1 MPGGFHPF
9 HAGHLALYK
18 SAVKA
23 FPDAD
28 VYVAASDSQKER
40 PFPFKVKQKLA
51 QVAGIPDGKFVQVK
65 SPFRPDEITRNYDA
79 TQDALIFV
87 RSEKDR
93 NESPKPGGTKK
104 DGSPTYYQ
112 PYDADNLKPFDQQG
126 YMAYL
131 PTIQF
136 AGGITSA
143 TEIRKAWPGL
153 DELGKIELIK
163 SMYPDAELNVPSVK
177 KLVQML
183 DAVLVGELVT
193 ESLIL
198 DPNNKEA
205 LLEAIEHL
213 DEVNLKKLAA
223 TVGLLGSLITPQI
236 AQAYDVSDLRRMGFG
251 DPEIRVMQ
259 QMPAA
264 DKASHINA
272 KIDQLGGEDAVQRFG
287 GRNYSYPKVD
297 ATTVNTQ
304 KPTGNARS
312 GSNTRVDP
320 TANVTPGS
328 GDAEKL
334 KKNARL
340 LRDVLQA
347 DKRVSKHIKSVY
359 YSSKVNKIV
368 IIPKY
373 DNYAYKSQ
381 SWINDKL
388 GSNFGDQLVRKFVM
402 PQVVKAVAKVGVPS
416 LDMDNIMIVDRNQ
429 RAPMN
434 ETFVDPDQLDE
445 GLKEKLATA
454 ALALGLQ
461 FGQQVNADEV
471 YVYTNPN
478 NEMTPVETSAEVPA
492 DATGVA
498 LIKDGKLKWWGNEVD
513 NSEKY
518 IDGEKYN
525 DYSLRS
531 TNTVSKDFP
540 YKEHRGNLSI
550 RVYNDG
556 RIQILFNISGQFQN
570 DWVDVKIDKNPT
582 MTIYGDKPQGN
593 KAGTLFLT
601 PNAQNIKMKYGPNKD
616 KGVYASKLYKDTEAD
631 PNLANWEKSEVMQ
644 RFINNEFLAELE
656 EGSVLKIQ
664 PVIYNRGPVLYTF
677 DISKLS
683 VIRDKLRGL
692 SGSTNVSFESK
703 QYWNHDDQNVGVGMQ
718 IEMPLRDNDKR
729 GRRQGFNE
737 GEERSIIRDAAV
749 NALVNAFE
757 GHEDEFESREAIE
770 ANIYNELS
778 SLDVEDIVDP
788 EMDHHGQRMGNFA
801 SGRVID
807 VVDSS
812 SVIDEVMQQINYF
825 DPADDRNYVSE
836 SLNKIRGMI
845 KETTDEQKSRSVD
858 LHRKLFEL
866 MEEEKNNV
874 VKLRGFGRE
883 ADKKVVDISKA
894 RAEKERD
901 QERENN
907 RHSERRE
914 IQDELLA
921 RLQSELLN
929 AVEQFKELEEEGL
942 LPMDMKDAYDN
953 TVKLVD
959 FIEAWSGSADQNDF
973 PFTESML
980 ERLQLKTVQL
990 KEYFGGMRDTSAP
1003 KVLRKQEPKS
1013 SPFDFWNKI
1022 DLSETADYIEEK

>member
-1 MPGGFHPF
+1 MC
-9 HAGHLALYK
+9 K
-18 SAVKA
+18 SSLH
-23 FPDAD
+23 
-28 VYVAASDSQKER
+28 SD
-40 PFPFKVKQKLA
+40 
-51 QVAGIPDGKFVQVK
+51 
-65 SPFRPDEITRNYDA
+65 PDEITRNYDA

-429 RAPMN
+429 RAPMH
-434 ETFVDPDQLDE
+434 ETFVDPEQ
-445 GLKEKLATA
+445 
-454 ALALGLQ
+454 
-461 FGQQVNADEV
+461 
-471 YVYTNPN
+471 
-478 NEMTPVETSAEVPA
+478 
-492 DATGVA
+492 
-498 LIKDGKLKWWGNEVD
+498 
-513 NSEKY
+513 
-518 IDGEKYN
+518 
-525 DYSLRS
+525 
-531 TNTVSKDFP
+531 
-540 YKEHRGNLSI
+540 
-550 RVYNDG
+550 
-556 RIQILFNISGQFQN
+556 
-570 DWVDVKIDKNPT
+570 
-582 MTIYGDKPQGN
+582 
-593 KAGTLFLT
+593 
-601 PNAQNIKMKYGPNKD
+601 
-616 KGVYASKLYKDTEAD
+616 
-631 PNLANWEKSEVMQ
+631 
-644 RFINNEFLAELE
+644 
-656 EGSVLKIQ
+656 
-664 PVIYNRGPVLYTF
+664 
-677 DISKLS
+677 
-683 VIRDKLRGL
+683 
-692 SGSTNVSFESK
+692 SK

-718 IEMPLRDNDKR
+718 IDMPLRDNDKR
-729 GRRQGFNE
+729 GRRQG
-737 GEERSIIRDAAV
+737 
-749 NALVNAFE
+749 
-757 GHEDEFESREAIE
+757 
-770 ANIYNELS
+770 YNES
-778 SLDVEDIVDP
+778 
-788 EMDHHGQRMGNFA
+788 
-801 SGRVID
+801 ID
-807 VVDSS
+807 
-812 SVIDEVMQQINYF
+812 
-825 DPADDRNYVSE
+825 
-836 SLNKIRGMI
+836 KIRGMI

-883 ADKKVVDISKA
+883 ADKKVVDLGQA

-929 AVEQFKELEEEGL
+929 AVEQFRELEEEGL

-980 ERLQLKTVQL
+980 EKLQLKTVQL

>member
-40 PFPFKVKQKLA
+40 PFPFKVKEKLA

-429 RAPMN
+429 RAPMH
-434 ETFVDPDQLDE
+434 ETFVDPDQ
-445 GLKEKLATA
+445 
-454 ALALGLQ
+454 
-461 FGQQVNADEV
+461 
-471 YVYTNPN
+471 
-478 NEMTPVETSAEVPA
+478 
-492 DATGVA
+492 
-498 LIKDGKLKWWGNEVD
+498 
-513 NSEKY
+513 
-518 IDGEKYN
+518 
-525 DYSLRS
+525 
-531 TNTVSKDFP
+531 
-540 YKEHRGNLSI
+540 
-550 RVYNDG
+550 
-556 RIQILFNISGQFQN
+556 
-570 DWVDVKIDKNPT
+570 
-582 MTIYGDKPQGN
+582 
-593 KAGTLFLT
+593 
-601 PNAQNIKMKYGPNKD
+601 
-616 KGVYASKLYKDTEAD
+616 
-631 PNLANWEKSEVMQ
+631 
-644 RFINNEFLAELE
+644 
-656 EGSVLKIQ
+656 
-664 PVIYNRGPVLYTF
+664 
-677 DISKLS
+677 
-683 VIRDKLRGL
+683 
-692 SGSTNVSFESK
+692 SK

-718 IEMPLRDNDKR
+718 IDMPLRDNDKR
-729 GRRQGFNE
+729 GRRQG
-737 GEERSIIRDAAV
+737 
-749 NALVNAFE
+749 
-757 GHEDEFESREAIE
+757 
-770 ANIYNELS
+770 YNES
-778 SLDVEDIVDP
+778 
-788 EMDHHGQRMGNFA
+788 
-801 SGRVID
+801 ID
-807 VVDSS
+807 
-812 SVIDEVMQQINYF
+812 
-825 DPADDRNYVSE
+825 
-836 SLNKIRGMI
+836 KIRGMI

-883 ADKKVVDISKA
+883 ADKKVVDLGQA

-929 AVEQFKELEEEGL
+929 AVEQFRELEEEGL

-980 ERLQLKTVQL
+980 EKLQLKTVQL

>member
-40 PFPFKVKQKLA
+40 PFPFKVKEKLA

-429 RAPMN
+429 RAPMH
-434 ETFVDPDQLDE
+434 ETFVDPDQ
-445 GLKEKLATA
+445 
-454 ALALGLQ
+454 
-461 FGQQVNADEV
+461 
-471 YVYTNPN
+471 
-478 NEMTPVETSAEVPA
+478 
-492 DATGVA
+492 
-498 LIKDGKLKWWGNEVD
+498 
-513 NSEKY
+513 
-518 IDGEKYN
+518 
-525 DYSLRS
+525 
-531 TNTVSKDFP
+531 
-540 YKEHRGNLSI
+540 
-550 RVYNDG
+550 
-556 RIQILFNISGQFQN
+556 
-570 DWVDVKIDKNPT
+570 
-582 MTIYGDKPQGN
+582 
-593 KAGTLFLT
+593 
-601 PNAQNIKMKYGPNKD
+601 
-616 KGVYASKLYKDTEAD
+616 
-631 PNLANWEKSEVMQ
+631 
-644 RFINNEFLAELE
+644 
-656 EGSVLKIQ
+656 
-664 PVIYNRGPVLYTF
+664 
-677 DISKLS
+677 
-683 VIRDKLRGL
+683 
-692 SGSTNVSFESK
+692 SK

-718 IEMPLRDNDKR
+718 IDMPLRDNDKR
-729 GRRQGFNE
+729 GRRQG
-737 GEERSIIRDAAV
+737 
-749 NALVNAFE
+749 
-757 GHEDEFESREAIE
+757 
-770 ANIYNELS
+770 YNES
-778 SLDVEDIVDP
+778 
-788 EMDHHGQRMGNFA
+788 
-801 SGRVID
+801 ID
-807 VVDSS
+807 
-812 SVIDEVMQQINYF
+812 
-825 DPADDRNYVSE
+825 
-836 SLNKIRGMI
+836 KIRGMI

-883 ADKKVVDISKA
+883 ADKKVVDLGQA

-914 IQDELLA
+914 IQDDLLA

-980 ERLQLKTVQL
+980 EKLQLKTVQL

>member
-1 MPGGFHPF
+1 MKKIVIMPGGFHPF

-40 PFPFKVKQKLA
+40 PFPFKVKEKLA

-429 RAPMN
+429 RAPMH
-434 ETFVDPDQLDE
+434 ETFVDPDQ
-445 GLKEKLATA
+445 
-454 ALALGLQ
+454 
-461 FGQQVNADEV
+461 
-471 YVYTNPN
+471 
-478 NEMTPVETSAEVPA
+478 
-492 DATGVA
+492 
-498 LIKDGKLKWWGNEVD
+498 
-513 NSEKY
+513 
-518 IDGEKYN
+518 
-525 DYSLRS
+525 
-531 TNTVSKDFP
+531 
-540 YKEHRGNLSI
+540 
-550 RVYNDG
+550 
-556 RIQILFNISGQFQN
+556 
-570 DWVDVKIDKNPT
+570 
-582 MTIYGDKPQGN
+582 
-593 KAGTLFLT
+593 
-601 PNAQNIKMKYGPNKD
+601 
-616 KGVYASKLYKDTEAD
+616 
-631 PNLANWEKSEVMQ
+631 
-644 RFINNEFLAELE
+644 
-656 EGSVLKIQ
+656 
-664 PVIYNRGPVLYTF
+664 
-677 DISKLS
+677 
-683 VIRDKLRGL
+683 
-692 SGSTNVSFESK
+692 SK

-718 IEMPLRDNDKR
+718 IDMPLRDNDKR
-729 GRRQGFNE
+729 GRRQG
-737 GEERSIIRDAAV
+737 
-749 NALVNAFE
+749 
-757 GHEDEFESREAIE
+757 
-770 ANIYNELS
+770 YNES
-778 SLDVEDIVDP
+778 
-788 EMDHHGQRMGNFA
+788 
-801 SGRVID
+801 ID
-807 VVDSS
+807 
-812 SVIDEVMQQINYF
+812 
-825 DPADDRNYVSE
+825 
-836 SLNKIRGMI
+836 KIRGMI

-883 ADKKVVDISKA
+883 ADKKVVDLGQA

-929 AVEQFKELEEEGL
+929 AVEQFRELEEEGL

-980 ERLQLKTVQL
+980 EKLQLKTVQL

>member
-1 MPGGFHPF
+1 MKKIVIMPGGFHPF

-272 KIDQLGGEDAVQRFG
+272 KIDQLGGEDAVQSFH

-359 YSSKVNKIV
+359 YSNKVNKIV

-373 DNYAYKSQ
+373 DNYAYQSQ

-434 ETFVDPDQLDE
+434 ETFVDPDQ
-445 GLKEKLATA
+445 
-454 ALALGLQ
+454 
-461 FGQQVNADEV
+461 
-471 YVYTNPN
+471 
-478 NEMTPVETSAEVPA
+478 
-492 DATGVA
+492 
-498 LIKDGKLKWWGNEVD
+498 
-513 NSEKY
+513 
-518 IDGEKYN
+518 
-525 DYSLRS
+525 
-531 TNTVSKDFP
+531 
-540 YKEHRGNLSI
+540 
-550 RVYNDG
+550 
-556 RIQILFNISGQFQN
+556 
-570 DWVDVKIDKNPT
+570 
-582 MTIYGDKPQGN
+582 
-593 KAGTLFLT
+593 
-601 PNAQNIKMKYGPNKD
+601 
-616 KGVYASKLYKDTEAD
+616 
-631 PNLANWEKSEVMQ
+631 
-644 RFINNEFLAELE
+644 
-656 EGSVLKIQ
+656 
-664 PVIYNRGPVLYTF
+664 
-677 DISKLS
+677 
-683 VIRDKLRGL
+683 
-692 SGSTNVSFESK
+692 SK

-737 GEERSIIRDAAV
+737 GEERSIIRDAAID
-749 NALVNAFE
+749 ALVHFFE
-757 GHEDEFESREAIE
+757 GHADEFESREAIE
-770 ANIYNELS
+770 ANIYSELS
-778 SLDVEDIVDP
+778 KLGIKDIVDP
-788 EMDHHGQRMGNFA
+788 EMIHHGQRMGNFA

-807 VVDSS
+807 VVDGS
-812 SVIDEVMQQINYF
+812 SVIDEVLQQLNYF
-825 DPADDRNYVSE
+825 DTDDARNYVSE

-883 ADKKVVDISKA
+883 ADKKVVDIGQA

-914 IQDELLA
+914 IQDDLLA
-921 RLQSELLN
+921 RLKSELLN
-929 AVEQFKELEEEGL
+929 ALEQFRELEEEGL

-953 TVKLVD
+953 TEKLVD

-990 KEYFGGMRDTSAP
+990 KEYFGGMRDTQAP
-1003 KVLRKQEPKS
+1003 RVLRKQEPKS

>member
-1 MPGGFHPF
+1 MKKIVIMPGGFHPF

-40 PFPFKVKQKLA
+40 PFPFKVKEKLA

-429 RAPMN
+429 RAPMH
-434 ETFVDPDQLDE
+434 ETFVDPEQ
-445 GLKEKLATA
+445 
-454 ALALGLQ
+454 
-461 FGQQVNADEV
+461 
-471 YVYTNPN
+471 
-478 NEMTPVETSAEVPA
+478 
-492 DATGVA
+492 
-498 LIKDGKLKWWGNEVD
+498 
-513 NSEKY
+513 
-518 IDGEKYN
+518 
-525 DYSLRS
+525 
-531 TNTVSKDFP
+531 
-540 YKEHRGNLSI
+540 
-550 RVYNDG
+550 
-556 RIQILFNISGQFQN
+556 
-570 DWVDVKIDKNPT
+570 
-582 MTIYGDKPQGN
+582 
-593 KAGTLFLT
+593 
-601 PNAQNIKMKYGPNKD
+601 
-616 KGVYASKLYKDTEAD
+616 
-631 PNLANWEKSEVMQ
+631 
-644 RFINNEFLAELE
+644 
-656 EGSVLKIQ
+656 
-664 PVIYNRGPVLYTF
+664 
-677 DISKLS
+677 
-683 VIRDKLRGL
+683 
-692 SGSTNVSFESK
+692 SK

-718 IEMPLRDNDKR
+718 IDMPLRDNDKR
-729 GRRQGFNE
+729 GRRQG
-737 GEERSIIRDAAV
+737 
-749 NALVNAFE
+749 
-757 GHEDEFESREAIE
+757 
-770 ANIYNELS
+770 YNES
-778 SLDVEDIVDP
+778 
-788 EMDHHGQRMGNFA
+788 
-801 SGRVID
+801 ID
-807 VVDSS
+807 
-812 SVIDEVMQQINYF
+812 
-825 DPADDRNYVSE
+825 
-836 SLNKIRGMI
+836 KIRGMI

-883 ADKKVVDISKA
+883 ADKKVVDLGQA

-914 IQDELLA
+914 IQDDLLA

-980 ERLQLKTVQL
+980 EKLQLKTVQL

>member
-40 PFPFKVKQKLA
+40 PFPFKVKEKLA

-429 RAPMN
+429 RAPMH
-434 ETFVDPDQLDE
+434 ETFVDPEQ
-445 GLKEKLATA
+445 
-454 ALALGLQ
+454 
-461 FGQQVNADEV
+461 
-471 YVYTNPN
+471 
-478 NEMTPVETSAEVPA
+478 
-492 DATGVA
+492 
-498 LIKDGKLKWWGNEVD
+498 
-513 NSEKY
+513 
-518 IDGEKYN
+518 
-525 DYSLRS
+525 
-531 TNTVSKDFP
+531 
-540 YKEHRGNLSI
+540 
-550 RVYNDG
+550 
-556 RIQILFNISGQFQN
+556 
-570 DWVDVKIDKNPT
+570 
-582 MTIYGDKPQGN
+582 
-593 KAGTLFLT
+593 
-601 PNAQNIKMKYGPNKD
+601 
-616 KGVYASKLYKDTEAD
+616 
-631 PNLANWEKSEVMQ
+631 
-644 RFINNEFLAELE
+644 
-656 EGSVLKIQ
+656 
-664 PVIYNRGPVLYTF
+664 
-677 DISKLS
+677 
-683 VIRDKLRGL
+683 
-692 SGSTNVSFESK
+692 SK

-718 IEMPLRDNDKR
+718 IDMPLRDNDKR
-729 GRRQGFNE
+729 GRRQG
-737 GEERSIIRDAAV
+737 
-749 NALVNAFE
+749 
-757 GHEDEFESREAIE
+757 
-770 ANIYNELS
+770 YNES
-778 SLDVEDIVDP
+778 
-788 EMDHHGQRMGNFA
+788 
-801 SGRVID
+801 ID
-807 VVDSS
+807 
-812 SVIDEVMQQINYF
+812 
-825 DPADDRNYVSE
+825 
-836 SLNKIRGMI
+836 KIRGMI

-883 ADKKVVDISKA
+883 ADKKVVDLGQA

-929 AVEQFKELEEEGL
+929 AVEQFRELEEEGL

-980 ERLQLKTVQL
+980 EKLQLKTVQL

>member
-1 MPGGFHPF
+1 MKKIVIMPGGFHPF

-40 PFPFKVKQKLA
+40 PFPFKVKEKLA

-429 RAPMN
+429 RAPMH
-434 ETFVDPDQLDE
+434 ETFVDPDQ
-445 GLKEKLATA
+445 
-454 ALALGLQ
+454 
-461 FGQQVNADEV
+461 
-471 YVYTNPN
+471 
-478 NEMTPVETSAEVPA
+478 
-492 DATGVA
+492 
-498 LIKDGKLKWWGNEVD
+498 
-513 NSEKY
+513 
-518 IDGEKYN
+518 
-525 DYSLRS
+525 
-531 TNTVSKDFP
+531 
-540 YKEHRGNLSI
+540 
-550 RVYNDG
+550 
-556 RIQILFNISGQFQN
+556 
-570 DWVDVKIDKNPT
+570 
-582 MTIYGDKPQGN
+582 
-593 KAGTLFLT
+593 
-601 PNAQNIKMKYGPNKD
+601 
-616 KGVYASKLYKDTEAD
+616 
-631 PNLANWEKSEVMQ
+631 
-644 RFINNEFLAELE
+644 
-656 EGSVLKIQ
+656 
-664 PVIYNRGPVLYTF
+664 
-677 DISKLS
+677 
-683 VIRDKLRGL
+683 
-692 SGSTNVSFESK
+692 SK

-718 IEMPLRDNDKR
+718 IDMPLRDNDKR
-729 GRRQGFNE
+729 GRRQG
-737 GEERSIIRDAAV
+737 
-749 NALVNAFE
+749 
-757 GHEDEFESREAIE
+757 
-770 ANIYNELS
+770 YNES
-778 SLDVEDIVDP
+778 I
-788 EMDHHGQRMGNFA
+788 
-801 SGRVID
+801 
-807 VVDSS
+807 
-812 SVIDEVMQQINYF
+812 
-825 DPADDRNYVSE
+825 
-836 SLNKIRGMI
+836 NKIRGMI

-883 ADKKVVDISKA
+883 ADKKVVDLGQA

-929 AVEQFKELEEEGL
+929 AVEQFRELEEEGL

-980 ERLQLKTVQL
+980 EKLQLKTVQL

>member
-40 PFPFKVKQKLA
+40 PFPFKVKEKLA

-434 ETFVDPDQLDE
+434 ETFVDPDQ
-445 GLKEKLATA
+445 
-454 ALALGLQ
+454 
-461 FGQQVNADEV
+461 
-471 YVYTNPN
+471 
-478 NEMTPVETSAEVPA
+478 
-492 DATGVA
+492 
-498 LIKDGKLKWWGNEVD
+498 
-513 NSEKY
+513 
-518 IDGEKYN
+518 
-525 DYSLRS
+525 
-531 TNTVSKDFP
+531 
-540 YKEHRGNLSI
+540 
-550 RVYNDG
+550 
-556 RIQILFNISGQFQN
+556 
-570 DWVDVKIDKNPT
+570 
-582 MTIYGDKPQGN
+582 
-593 KAGTLFLT
+593 
-601 PNAQNIKMKYGPNKD
+601 
-616 KGVYASKLYKDTEAD
+616 
-631 PNLANWEKSEVMQ
+631 
-644 RFINNEFLAELE
+644 
-656 EGSVLKIQ
+656 
-664 PVIYNRGPVLYTF
+664 
-677 DISKLS
+677 
-683 VIRDKLRGL
+683 
-692 SGSTNVSFESK
+692 SK

-718 IEMPLRDNDKR
+718 IDMPLRDNDKR
-729 GRRQGFNE
+729 GRRQG
-737 GEERSIIRDAAV
+737 
-749 NALVNAFE
+749 
-757 GHEDEFESREAIE
+757 
-770 ANIYNELS
+770 YNES
-778 SLDVEDIVDP
+778 
-788 EMDHHGQRMGNFA
+788 
-801 SGRVID
+801 ID
-807 VVDSS
+807 
-812 SVIDEVMQQINYF
+812 
-825 DPADDRNYVSE
+825 
-836 SLNKIRGMI
+836 KIRGMI

-883 ADKKVVDISKA
+883 ADKKVVDLGQA

-914 IQDELLA
+914 IQDDLLA

-980 ERLQLKTVQL
+980 EKLQLKTVQL